1 MLLSSVDLETENDLE
16 KRAPVETVNNS
27 GSFSSRTSSDLL
39 NSENESSR
47 RLLVSSNTVASTMFE
62 RIRGQTKNE
71 YVEVYTNDDDSDT
84 GSVIDSK
91 KQKILDT
98 TEAKSEH
105 SLAYEVYVLCFHVL
119 VYIILTYNY

>member
-16 KRAPVETVNNS
+16 KRAPVETVNTS

-39 NSENESSR
+39 NSENGSSR
-47 RLLVSSNTVASTMFE
+47 RLLVSSNTVSSTMFE

-84 GSVIDSK
+84 ESVIESK

-98 TEAKSEH
+98 NEVKSEH
-105 SLAYEVYVLCFHVL
+105 SLAYEVYIFLFCIYLSILC
-119 VYIILTYNY
+119 

>member
-1 MLLSSVDLETENDLE
+1 
-16 KRAPVETVNNS
+16 
-27 GSFSSRTSSDLL
+27 
-39 NSENESSR
+39 
-47 RLLVSSNTVASTMFE
+47 MFE

>member
-39 NSENESSR
+39 NSENGSSR
-47 RLLVSSNTVASTMFE
+47 RLLVSSNTAMFE

-84 GSVIDSK
+84 ESVIDSK
-91 KQKILDT
+91 KQKIMDT
-98 TEAKSEH
+98 TEVKSEH
-105 SLAYEVYVLCFHVL
+105 SLAYEVYIFCF
-119 VYIILTYNY
+119 VYIYLYYANL